1 MPALRR
7 LRQTPGFTLAAIL
20 TLAIGI
26 GGNVAIFAV
35 VNSVVISPLPYPDA
49 ERLVS
54 VTADVEAVDA
64 HGIEIPI
71 SFWLGY
77 RAMNETFDE
86 IGLYEYFS
94 VNLSGEGNPERL
106 EAMLSTGSLFRTLA
120 VPAALGRPI
129 VEDDEAPGAPAVAVL
144 SHGLWRRRYG
154 ADPAIIGRKILIDGL
169 ATEVVG
175 VMPAGFSFPQDGTQI
190 WVPLTVDR
198 SADPQLTFSY
208 SSIGRL
214 AEGVS
219 VERARE
225 DLWRVTRRLP
235 EMFGNITEE
244 FIDTYGVSPSLRS
257 YKTTVIGDVADT
269 LWVLLGALG
278 FVLLVA
284 CANVA
289 NLFLVRTEG
298 RRREIGMRA
307 ALGASRGDL
316 VRYLLS
322 ESLVIGAAAS
332 AVGLALS
339 FAGVRLLV
347 AAGPVE
353 LPRLEEVGIGATELG
368 FTVAVLLLV
377 SVAFGLLPM
386 TRFARQRILDQLR
399 AANDRATAGGPARKM
414 SAVLVVCQVAL
425 ALLLMVGAT
434 LFARSLGNLVQID
447 PGFRPDKVLTFRLS
461 LPRAAYPGHAERALF
476 HQELLDRLEALPGV
490 DAAGVAACLPLQGWC
505 GGNPVFS
512 PDSSL
517 PPEAFLKVVGLKR
530 VSPGYFR
537 ALGMTLMRGR
547 AIERRDH
554 ETRTGAAVLSEALA
568 ARLFPGKDPIGKR
581 VYPSEDGAEDDASW
595 YTVVG
600 VVGTVKRLELDEEPA
615 EILYVPMLGT
625 DDYYLPS
632 LDEVSVAVRTDGDPM
647 AWATAVREIVWE
659 IDEDVPIAAIEP
671 MDAIL
676 TRASARVAFTATLI
690 AIAAVAAMLLGAV
703 GIYGVISHAVGRRT
717 AEIGVRMALGA
728 RQPDVLRMVLRQGL
742 VIVAVGIV
750 LGVAGSLVLARV
762 VRSLLYEV
770 SPEDPLTLV
779 AVSAALLLVA
789 ALASYLPARRATRID
804 PVMAL
809 KHE

>member
-1 MPALRR
+1 
-7 LRQTPGFTLAAIL
+7 
-20 TLAIGI
+20 
-26 GGNVAIFAV
+26 
-35 VNSVVISPLPYPDA
+35 
-49 ERLVS
+49 
-54 VTADVEAVDA
+54 
-64 HGIEIPI
+64 
-71 SFWLGY
+71 
-77 RAMNETFDE
+77 
-86 IGLYEYFS
+86 
-94 VNLSGEGNPERL
+94 
-106 EAMLSTGSLFRTLA
+106 
-120 VPAALGRPI
+120 
-129 VEDDEAPGAPAVAVL
+129 
-144 SHGLWRRRYG
+144 
-154 ADPAIIGRKILIDGL
+154 
-169 ATEVVG
+169 
-175 VMPAGFSFPQDGTQI
+175 
-190 WVPLTVDR
+190 
-198 SADPQLTFSY
+198 
-208 SSIGRL
+208 
-214 AEGVS
+214 
-219 VERARE
+219 
-225 DLWRVTRRLP
+225 
-235 EMFGNITEE
+235 
-244 FIDTYGVSPSLRS
+244 
-257 YKTTVIGDVADT
+257 
-269 LWVLLGALG
+269 
-278 FVLLVA
+278 
-284 CANVA
+284 
-289 NLFLVRTEG
+289 
-298 RRREIGMRA
+298 
-307 ALGASRGDL
+307 
-316 VRYLLS
+316 
-322 ESLVIGAAAS
+322 
-332 AVGLALS
+332 
-339 FAGVRLLV
+339 
-347 AAGPVE
+347 
-353 LPRLEEVGIGATELG
+353 
-368 FTVAVLLLV
+368 
-377 SVAFGLLPM
+377 
-386 TRFARQRILDQLR
+386 
-399 AANDRATAGGPARKM
+399 
-414 SAVLVVCQVAL
+414 
-425 ALLLMVGAT
+425 
-434 LFARSLGNLVQID
+434 
-447 PGFRPDKVLTFRLS
+447 
-461 LPRAAYPGHAERALF
+461 
-476 HQELLDRLEALPGV
+476 
-490 DAAGVAACLPLQGWC
+490 
-505 GGNPVFS
+505 
-512 PDSSL
+512 
-517 PPEAFLKVVGLKR
+517 
-530 VSPGYFR
+530 
-537 ALGMTLMRGR
+537 MRGR